1 MPLGFVTLE
10 RLQEPLE
17 LVRQRILSVA
27 GALDHVAH
35 RAREIEARGHPQRE
49 EVGDVVNTFG
59 PHAEKCQL
67 AVFVVGQSRWVVDKT
82 SYLNDLTLA
91 AGAAVAAPEGATL
104 ALTVNG
110 VVTPLKAGAYHGAI
124 VLQVARR

>member
-1 MPLGFVTLE
+1 MSSKGDMHVVLQDATLTGSISTATAAP
-10 RLQEPLE
+10 RSGKEPT
-17 LVRQRILSVA
+17 
-27 GALDHVAH
+27 
-35 RAREIEARGHPQRE
+35 EATRE
-49 EVGDVVNTFG
+49 EIGDVVNTFG

-67 AVFVVGQSRWVVDKT
+67 AVFVDGQSRWVVDKT

-110 VVTPLKAGAYHGAI
+110 VATPLKAGAYHGAI